1 MYGPITAPSSPAR
14 IVCSWSGVSEPM
26 STGSASLGRISV
38 EASSTPMFVP
48 DRIERLGEVQA
59 PRRRGLRA
67 ERHDVRVR
75 GGLEDRAARRHREQ
89 GDEERLVG
97 HDLARRVE
105 QERAEGRQREA
116 GEDARLVAEALV
128 DERRRQREQEVG
140 AEVRELHER
149 RLERAHVED
158 ALEAR
163 DHRRRQVLR
172 DAPRGEARDQGD
184 EQDQHAL
191 AEQRLT
197 LSLAPSPRR
206 RSLRRCCSQPHAPLV
221 ADATCPAL
229 PRSRRDASGF
239 VRRVR
244 RGLRPWLPTFREG

>member
-1 MYGPITAPSSPAR
+1 
-14 IVCSWSGVSEPM
+14 
-26 STGSASLGRISV
+26 
-38 EASSTPMFVP
+38 MFVP
-48 DRIERLGEVQA
+48 TGLNAWARF
-59 PRRRGLRA
+59 RRRVAVRLRA

-105 QERAEGRQREA
+105 QERAERRKREA

-128 DERRRQREQEVG
+128 DEGRRQREQEVG

-163 DHRRRQVLR
+163 DHRRGQVLR
-172 DAPRGEARDQGD
+172 DPPRGEARDQRD
-184 EQDQHAL
+184 EQHQHAL
-191 AEQRLT
+191 AEQRLD
-197 LSLAPSPRR
+197 SVLAPSPQRR
-206 RSLRRCCSQPHAPLV
+206 IRGRWCSTPRLLSWQMLHACPTAVAPRCGRPIESRVVLVERRPVAAP
-221 ADATCPAL
+221 
-229 PRSRRDASGF
+229 
-239 VRRVR
+239 RVT
-244 RGLRPWLPTFREG
+244 LLIEPVNNVLTA